1 MTARARWWLRLSV
14 ACSMVLFSEAASAQK
29 LVEPTSPAARDSKI
43 PQRFQDLIDTARPLP
58 PEFASD
64 ALLRIA
70 SVKQLSSSTRRELI
84 LEAFDIAS
92 RSKYSVPERNLPGY
106 PVDTPD
112 GYLDRALRLG
122 LDELSLK
129 ARAISALLET
139 DPGEAFHLFERIE
152 GVAVPASSCNRA
164 LVPNLGALYKVATL
178 LTKSLTAKQRRDGD
192 DGLLLSHLIYAAHSP
207 AQAAFVPSLV
217 MDATWLDDSQLLLLT
232 GAVAASLEH
241 LDRDDL
247 AFRIYYDDLAHNVAL
262 LAQLC
267 AERHVANISLLTS
280 LRNLTIQ
287 QLSGER
293 CQRLLSV
300 KMSAYTKSFA
310 SASEALFPPNA
321 ELKPISEEDLKAS
334 SIVIPEDEEVYFT
347 SARSSR
353 LLTQFKD
360 LREQRQRPPFN
371 EAEWDQHLS
380 VFLSALKSWNSTEES
395 SERTF
400 FHQRSVLYRGL
411 LSLQLTPEEERK
423 ILRDSLAALEDDRF
437 RALGVEWFLYAR
449 EMLPLIEKASM
460 KEELINDPVL
470 TMYSGLRAAGLYQ

>member
-1 MTARARWWLRLSV
+1 MIARARWWLRLGV
-14 ACSMVLFSEAASAQK
+14 AGSMVFFSEAASAQK
-29 LVEPTSPAARDSKI
+29 LVEAASPAARDPKI

-70 SVKQLSSSTRRELI
+70 SVRQLSSSTRRELI
-84 LEAFDIAS
+84 LEAFDVAS
-92 RSKYSVPERNLPGY
+92 RCKYSVPERNLPGY
-106 PVDTPD
+106 QVDTPD

-164 LVPNLGALYKVATL
+164 LVPNLGALYKVDAL
-178 LTKSLTAKQRRDGD
+178 LTKSFTAKQRREGD
-192 DGLLLSHLIYAAHSP
+192 DVLLLSRLIYATHSP
-207 AQAAFVPSLV
+207 AQAAFVPRLV
-217 MDATWLDDSQLLLLT
+217 MDATWLDDSQLMLLT

-247 AFRIYYDDLAHNVAL
+247 AFRIYYDDLAHSVGM

-267 AERHVANISLLTS
+267 AERRVANLSLLTS
-280 LRNLTIQ
+280 LRNITIQ

-300 KMSAYTKSFA
+300 KMSTYTGSFA
-310 SASEALFPPNA
+310 SVSAALFPPNA
-321 ELKPISEEDLKAS
+321 ELRPISEDDLKPS
-334 SIVIPEDEEVYFT
+334 SIVIPEDPEVYFT
-347 SARSSR
+347 SVRSSR
-353 LLTQFKD
+353 LLMQSKD
-360 LREQRQRPPFN
+360 LRQERQGPAFN

-380 VFLSALKSWNSTEES
+380 VFLSALKSWNSSEES

-411 LSLQLTPEEERK
+411 LSLPLTPEEERK
-423 ILRDSLAALEDDRF
+423 ALRDSLVALEDERF
-437 RALGVEWFLYAR
+437 RGLGVEWFLYAR
-449 EMLPLIEKASM
+449 EVLPLVEKAGM
-460 KEELINDPVL
+460 KDELLKDPVL
-470 TMYSGLRAAGLYQ
+470 AMYAKLQTAGLYL